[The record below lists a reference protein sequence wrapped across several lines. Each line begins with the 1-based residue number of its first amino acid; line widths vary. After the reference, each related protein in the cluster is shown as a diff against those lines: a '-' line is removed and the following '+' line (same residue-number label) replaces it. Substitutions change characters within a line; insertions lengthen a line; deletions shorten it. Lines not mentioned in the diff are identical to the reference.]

1 MSERLVIGTRGSS
14 LAVRQ
19 AEEVAGLLATARP
32 ALRIELREY
41 NSSGDDRLDMPFT
54 ALAADAF
61 TDRIDQAVL
70 SGEVDVAV
78 HSYKDLPYDATPG
91 LIIGAVPVRADP
103 REALVS
109 RTGLALAA
117 LPPGAK
123 IGTSSARRTA
133 ALAKVRPDCT
143 LLPIRGTVESRVD
156 QVLRGEF
163 DAALLA
169 VAGLARLGLD
179 RHISEIFDPLVLP
192 PAAAQGA
199 IAVQCRASDAGTL
212 ALLRR
217 IDDTTLRATVEA
229 ERAKEREIEA
239 SPLRGKRVLVTRPDA
254 QAEGFCDALE
264 AEGAIPV
271 RLPLHRMEPVRARAT
286 PWTEVASYDW
296 IIFTSAN
303 GVSFGWASAPADA
316 RAALKRHTGI
326 AVVGPATALAARN
339 CGMQV
344 RLVAPTHMAESLA
357 DALGDPTHQRILWVR
372 GTEARDV
379 LGPTLRRRG
388 ASLDEQIVYRPVPI
402 EADGDLRARLQDI
415 DIVTLTSPSAVRRFV
430 ELAGRDA
437 HGRVACIGP
446 VTAAA
451 ARDAGLQVQA
461 VADPYTIPGLM
472 QALRSMTARDHD

>member
-1 MSERLVIGTRGSS
+1 L
-14 LAVRQ
+14 
-19 AEEVAGLLATARP
+19 
-32 ALRIELREY
+32 
-41 NSSGDDRLDMPFT
+41 
-54 ALAADAF
+54 
-61 TDRIDQAVL
+61 
-70 SGEVDVAV
+70 
-78 HSYKDLPYDATPG
+78 
-91 LIIGAVPVRADP
+91 
-103 REALVS
+103 
-109 RTGLALAA
+109 
-117 LPPGAK
+117 
-123 IGTSSARRTA
+123 
-133 ALAKVRPDCT
+133 
-143 LLPIRGTVESRVD
+143 
-156 QVLRGEF
+156 
-163 DAALLA
+163 
-169 VAGLARLGLD
+169 
-179 RHISEIFDPLVLP
+179 EIV
-192 PAAAQGA
+192 
-199 IAVQCRASDAGTL
+199 
-212 ALLRR
+212 RR
-217 IDDTTLRATVEA
+217 IDDPQLRVAVEA
-229 ERAKEREIEA
+229 ERAAERTIA
-239 SPLRGKRVLVTRPDA
+239 NSSLRGKRVLVTRPEA
-254 QAEGFCDALE
+254 QAGAFCDALE
-264 AEGAIPV
+264 AEGAVPV
-271 RLPLHRMEPVRARAT
+271 RLSLHRMEPVRARSA
-286 PWTEVASYDW
+286 PWAEIASYDW

-316 RAALKRHTGI
+316 RAALTRHAGI

-379 LGPTLRRRG
+379 LGPTLRQRG